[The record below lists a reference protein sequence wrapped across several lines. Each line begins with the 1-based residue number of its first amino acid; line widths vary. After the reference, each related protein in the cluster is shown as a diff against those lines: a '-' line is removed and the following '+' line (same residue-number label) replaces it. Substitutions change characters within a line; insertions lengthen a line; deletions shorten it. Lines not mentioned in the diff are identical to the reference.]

1 MTYGHFGLLQ
11 VKPWI
16 HELYPTK
23 GNKKSIRDF
32 EPFLVQGIRAHSDSI
47 WVSKFSSDGQFLA
60 TGGKDAVLK
69 IWQVNQVQTQLKVQ
83 VDDPKLFAEQMSD
96 VYKVI
101 NSVPFREYREHEYDI
116 LDIAWSCNNDKPY
129 QLLTCSLDCKVILWD
144 LNKDT
149 HVQIFEHPDVP
160 TKICFNPD
168 VRIQSISLMLC
179 GSSITCLFQ

>member
-1 MTYGHFGLLQ
+1 
-11 VKPWI
+11 
-16 HELYPTK
+16 
-23 GNKKSIRDF
+23 
-32 EPFLVQGIRAHSDSI
+32 
-47 WVSKFSSDGQFLA
+47 
-60 TGGKDAVLK
+60 
-69 IWQVNQVQTQLKVQ
+69 
-83 VDDPKLFAEQMSD
+83 MSD

-179 GSSITCLFQ
+179 GSSIRQSDYGM